1 MPPLGLNCT
10 WWRPPNPSAAEMR
23 VPVQLMAAATAGR
36 TVLTPNTELA
46 AALLDAVERE
56 YRSLGREV
64 WPTPRIRDFSSWL
77 REMRATRMLVD
88 PSLPRPL
95 SDIEERE
102 LWRAVVE
109 DSATA
114 REFTDPAAAA
124 RAARRARRTLQE
136 YGIPLAAVAQEPAAE
151 TQAFLQWNQDFEQ
164 RCRQVGCIGIDTLLD
179 TPPPGESFEW
189 IESSAWSPVAR
200 RWLARH
206 GQAMPAEAMPAEDLF
221 GSHTWRYQAASP
233 EIEIAAAAEWAAR
246 RLRSNA
252 AFRAWILVRDLNRRR
267 AEVVDAF
274 DAVLVPGRF
283 ALREDRTPAPYAVAG
298 GTPLA
303 DYAPVRIA
311 LLLLASSAGV
321 IDFQGFSQMLRAP
334 ELHASVDEAA
344 RAARLELALRRRS
357 PSEAD
362 LAAWLALAE
371 EVARAEEL
379 APIGA
384 LQRLKTA
391 LRQLLALRG
400 AQPFST
406 WVPAWI
412 AALEVAPWFRRAHW
426 SSVEYQAG
434 ERFRELLSSLAA
446 ADAII
451 GSQTREAAQRVLR
464 RAARD
469 TSFQP
474 QTGVPAIWVSGQ
486 LMDPWLNYDGLWITG
501 CSDDRWP
508 APVMPIAL
516 LPIRLQRDYKVTVAS
531 AELQMQAAV
540 GLQRC
545 WQTRSEHGVFSWAD
559 ANDGVA
565 AAPSPLL
572 PRHLPPLAESAPD
585 LQTHPHWH
593 ASREATPRLERF
605 TDEAAPPFGGDERTH
620 GVATLRAQSR
630 CAFRGFAESRLR
642 ADRLELPIPGFNA
655 GERGEL
661 VHYAL
666 EHIWSELRDSSG
678 LASIDSAARDAL
690 LAVAAEH
697 ALKKVYP
704 RRKPGQRWR
713 EREQL
718 RLHNLLGKWL
728 DVEARRTQFR
738 VEQIEHDMQVA
749 SFAGVEFRIRID
761 RIDSLPD
768 GARVLID
775 YKTGSATPD
784 WRGERPDNPQLPI
797 YALLQP
803 DRLVA
808 VAYGAV
814 NAAKPE
820 FVVESERRD
829 VFNKKRMTQLEGQPD
844 FAALIAI
851 WRSRIETLAADFAAG
866 RAEVAPTRKAC
877 ASCDLH
883 GLCRVP
889 GALDADDDEEGEG
902 EGDE

>member
-1 MPPLGLNCT
+1 
-10 WWRPPNPSAAEMR
+10 MR

-36 TVLTPNTELA
+36 TVLTPNAELA

-64 WPTPRIRDFSSWL
+64 WPTPRIRDLSSWL
-77 REMRATRMLVD
+77 RELRAARLLVN
-88 PSLPRPL
+88 PSLPRAL

-109 DSATA
+109 DSASA

-136 YGIPLAAVAQEPAAE
+136 YGIPLAAVALEPAAE
-151 TQAFLQWNQDFEQ
+151 TQAFLQWNQDFEE
-164 RCRQVGCIGIDTLLD
+164 RCRQVGCISIDTLLES
-179 TPPPGESFEW
+179 TPPPGESLEW

-200 RWLARH
+200 RWLASY
-206 GQAMPAEAMPAEDLF
+206 GKAMPAEVMPAGDLF
-221 GSHTWRYQAASP
+221 GSHSWRYQAASP

-252 AFRAWILVRDLNRRR
+252 AYRAWILVRDLNRRR

-321 IDFQGFSQMLRAP
+321 IDFQDFSQLLRAP
-334 ELHASVDEAA
+334 ELHLSVDEAA

-371 EVARAEEL
+371 DVARSEEL
-379 APIGA
+379 GPIGA
-384 LQRLKTA
+384 LQRLLTA
-391 LRQLLALRG
+391 LRQLVGLRG
-400 AQPFST
+400 AHPFST

-412 AALEVAPWFRRAHW
+412 AALEVAPWIQRAHW

-469 TSFQP
+469 TAFQP

-540 GLQRC
+540 HLQRC
-545 WQTRSEHGVFSWAD
+545 WQTRSEHSVFSWAD

-572 PRHLPPLAESAPD
+572 PRDLPPLDEASPE
-585 LQTHPHWH
+585 LKTHPHWH
-593 ASREATPRLERF
+593 ASRAAMPRLEKF
-605 TDEAAPPFGGDERTH
+605 TDESAPPFGSDERTH

-642 ADRLELPIPGFNA
+642 AEKLELPVPGFNA

-666 EHIWSELRDSSG
+666 EHIWSELRDSNG
-678 LASIDSAARDAL
+678 LASISSAARSEL

-718 RLHNLLGKWL
+718 RLHSLLGKWL
-728 DVEARRTQFR
+728 DIEAQRAPFSVR
-738 VEQIEHDMQVA
+738 QIEHEIQAA
-749 SFAGVEFRIRID
+749 SFAGTEFRIRID
-761 RIDSLPD
+761 RIDSLAD

-775 YKTGSATPD
+775 YKSGSAPAD

-808 VAYGAV
+808 VAYGSV
-814 NAAKPE
+814 NAAKPT
-820 FVVESERRD
+820 FVAETERPD
-829 VFNKKRMTQLEGQPD
+829 LFAPKKRVTQMEGQPN

-851 WRSRIETLAADFAAG
+851 WRSRIETLAAEFAAG

-877 ASCDLH
+877 ASCDLQ

-889 GALDADDDEEGEG
+889 GALDTDDDEEGEG